1 MSVNHKRPIQAIPIL
16 RSGNLKGH
24 SLTSQTWTK
33 QQSPSRQKQLGSIRS
48 MKRLANGN
56 SGLGMGGI
64 VGNVGTWF
72 NSYLVGFN
80 DLFRLTNL
88 RCNLLIKFEWYKSQK
103 HTLQKSHKPCVFFFS
118 TFSAFFRLNFRK
130 DVPPYMI
137 DRITMPSWQTWSKVG
152 VMDGRW

>member
-1 MSVNHKRPIQAIPIL
+1 MKAELLQERSTLNPVEGDTCLEGVLLHDISSVNRHRSLPSGLEFVMFQVNMSVNHKRPIQAIPIL

-64 VGNVGTWF
+64 VGNVGT
-72 NSYLVGFN
+72 
-80 DLFRLTNL
+80 
-88 RCNLLIKFEWYKSQK
+88 
-103 HTLQKSHKPCVFFFS
+103 
-118 TFSAFFRLNFRK
+118 
-130 DVPPYMI
+130 
-137 DRITMPSWQTWSKVG
+137 
-152 VMDGRW
+152 

>member
-1 MSVNHKRPIQAIPIL
+1 MNPVEGDTCLEGVLLHDISSVNRHRSLPSGLEFVMFQVNMSVNHKRPIQAIPIL

-64 VGNVGTWF
+64 VGNVGT
-72 NSYLVGFN
+72 
-80 DLFRLTNL
+80 
-88 RCNLLIKFEWYKSQK
+88 
-103 HTLQKSHKPCVFFFS
+103 
-118 TFSAFFRLNFRK
+118 
-130 DVPPYMI
+130 
-137 DRITMPSWQTWSKVG
+137 
-152 VMDGRW
+152 